1 MPQQAGPASEG
12 RASDADWEAP
22 YYRVRAAGFQ
32 VLFLVEPD
40 EAIEEVCNVDAEVHL
55 ADGSR
60 WSSTIFTLAEVDRLM
75 RSWEASGE
83 AVSGQ
88 CFFCA
93 DGLIVRNPGIGS
105 MVRVIAGLVASGEFD
120 GVFRRLPTR
129 NDHAASQGIVLS
141 CIFRMA
147 LSTFFPRGVS
157 VMGLPRSARTRSGP
171 PSSRSIRLIC
181 ATRVNVLR
189 PRPLAAAPRL
199 G

>member
-1 MPQQAGPASEG
+1 MTASMPQQAGPASEG

-105 MVRVIAGLVASGEFD
+105 TVRVIAGLVASGEFD
-120 GVFRRLPTR
+120 GVFRRIADPE
-129 NDHAASQGIVLS
+129 
-141 CIFRMA
+141 
-147 LSTFFPRGVS
+147 
-157 VMGLPRSARTRSGP
+157 
-171 PSSRSIRLIC
+171 
-181 ATRVNVLR
+181 
-189 PRPLAAAPRL
+189 
-199 G
+199 

>member
-1 MPQQAGPASEG
+1 M
-12 RASDADWEAP
+12 
-22 YYRVRAAGFQ
+22 
-32 VLFLVEPD
+32 EPD

-105 MVRVIAGLVASGEFD
+105 MVRVIAALVASGELD
-120 GVFRRLPTR
+120 EVFRRIADPE
-129 NDHAASQGIVLS
+129 
-141 CIFRMA
+141 
-147 LSTFFPRGVS
+147 
-157 VMGLPRSARTRSGP
+157 
-171 PSSRSIRLIC
+171 
-181 ATRVNVLR
+181 
-189 PRPLAAAPRL
+189 
-199 G
+199 

>member
-1 MPQQAGPASEG
+1 MTASMPQQAGPASEG
-12 RASDADWEAP
+12 RTSDADWEAP

-40 EAIEEVCNVDAEVHL
+40 EAIEEVCNVDAKVHL

-105 MVRVIAGLVASGEFD
+105 MVRVIAGLVASGELD
-120 GVFRRLPTR
+120 GVFRRIADPE
-129 NDHAASQGIVLS
+129 
-141 CIFRMA
+141 
-147 LSTFFPRGVS
+147 
-157 VMGLPRSARTRSGP
+157 
-171 PSSRSIRLIC
+171 
-181 ATRVNVLR
+181 
-189 PRPLAAAPRL
+189 
-199 G
+199 

>member
-1 MPQQAGPASEG
+1 MTASMPQQAGPASEG
-12 RASDADWEAP
+12 RASDAGWEAP

-40 EAIEEVCNVDAEVHL
+40 EAIEEVRNVNAEVHL

-105 MVRVIAGLVASGEFD
+105 MVRVIAGLMASGEFD
-120 GVFRRLPTR
+120 GVFRRIADPE
-129 NDHAASQGIVLS
+129 
-141 CIFRMA
+141 
-147 LSTFFPRGVS
+147 
-157 VMGLPRSARTRSGP
+157 
-171 PSSRSIRLIC
+171 
-181 ATRVNVLR
+181 
-189 PRPLAAAPRL
+189 
-199 G
+199 

>member
-1 MPQQAGPASEG
+1 MPTGKLVST
-12 RASDADWEAP
+12 
-22 YYRVRAAGFQ
+22 RVRAAGFQ

-120 GVFRRLPTR
+120 GVFRRIADPE
-129 NDHAASQGIVLS
+129 
-141 CIFRMA
+141 
-147 LSTFFPRGVS
+147 
-157 VMGLPRSARTRSGP
+157 
-171 PSSRSIRLIC
+171 
-181 ATRVNVLR
+181 
-189 PRPLAAAPRL
+189 
-199 G
+199 